1 MSRAGVSRGEMG
13 NVSAAAS
20 SATLPRG
27 RGGWAVRLIP
37 AAFVLGL
44 LAAVAFGLYTI
55 TRDQT
60 AGGPPKAL
68 GGMALTASETG
79 QAALAEMTTMH
90 QSDIHITDG
99 WVAHYDHNAIVY
111 VGQAGSDAD
120 ALKLVS
126 DMTARIVQGGNAMF
140 AHQGQQS
147 VEGLTVHVVKS
158 GDQMHY
164 YYGRGNKVIWI
175 AAPVGMDP
183 GAFVSEALQRV
194 S

>member
-1 MSRAGVSRGEMG
+1 MSTAGARQSLTTT
-13 NVSAAAS
+13 STPSTTPAK
-20 SATLPRG
+20 
-27 RGGWAVRLIP
+27 RGGLVVRLVP

-147 VEGLTVHVVKS
+147 VEGLIVHVVKS
-158 GDQMHY
+158 GDQVHY
-164 YYGRGNKVIWI
+164 YSGRGNKVIWI